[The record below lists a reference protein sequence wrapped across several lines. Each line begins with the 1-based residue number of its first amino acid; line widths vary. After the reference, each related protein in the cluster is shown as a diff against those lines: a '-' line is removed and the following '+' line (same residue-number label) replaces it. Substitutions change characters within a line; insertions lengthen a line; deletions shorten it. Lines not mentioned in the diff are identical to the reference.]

1 MIEAIAS
8 IEAVNVPVNTSFNIP
23 SMQPTAGVQNAN
35 DGGKFGNWFAT
46 QLNQVND
53 QFQAVDREKQI
64 VALDGT
70 QSLHQLMINMEEAKL
85 SFQLMLQVRN
95 RLLEAYQEV
104 MRTQV

>member
-1 MIEAIAS
+1 MIEAITS
-8 IEAVNVPVNTSFNIP
+8 IEAVNAAVP
-23 SMQPTAGVQNAN
+23 SMQPTAGIQNAN

-53 QFQAVDREKQI
+53 QLQTVDREKQI
-64 VALDGT
+64 LALDGT